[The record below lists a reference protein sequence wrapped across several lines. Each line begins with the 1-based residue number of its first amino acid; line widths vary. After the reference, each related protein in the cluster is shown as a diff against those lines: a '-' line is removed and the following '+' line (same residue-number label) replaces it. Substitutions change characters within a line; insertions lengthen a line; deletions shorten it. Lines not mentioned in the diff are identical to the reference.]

1 MKMATVFYN
10 IRSGRLRTLHY
21 SEIRHHL
28 SQNRHPIAAVP
39 LPFRCIT
46 TTPLKNI
53 EATVTRPSWFAKIK
67 EVFTGKKT
75 EDSQPA
81 AATSSVTLESYA
93 DELKKA
99 RKLGS
104 MAQFVRGRGSEATI
118 SDAFEKQEAIIRAL
132 ASYDSSGER
141 LEAKHKTE
149 VAKICSCT
157 IADVENALA
166 KFTWAKEAHKKMEKL
181 KEQGKPMPKSLEEV
195 QKLVGSTP
203 MGIAN
208 TSLAK
213 SGQIS
218 RNADC
223 PCGSKKKYK
232 RCCGKT

>member
-1 MKMATVFYN
+1 ML
-10 IRSGRLRTLHY
+10 RSKKSL
-21 SEIRHHL
+21 
-28 SQNRHPIAAVP
+28 QA
-39 LPFRCIT
+39 
-46 TTPLKNI
+46 
-53 EATVTRPSWFAKIK
+53 
-67 EVFTGKKT
+67 KKT

-81 AATSSVTLESYA
+81 AAASSVTLESYA

>member
-1 MKMATVFYN
+1 MKMATGFYN
-10 IRSGRLRTLHY
+10 IRSRRLLTLHY
-21 SEIRHHL
+21 SGIRHHL
-28 SQNRHPIAAVP
+28 SQNKHPVP
-39 LPFRCIT
+39 ADLLPFRCIT

-53 EATVTRPSWFAKIK
+53 EATVTRLSWVDKIK
-67 EVFTGKKT
+67 GVFTGQKP

-81 AATSSVTLESYA
+81 GAASSVTLENYA

-104 MAQFVRGRGSEATI
+104 LAQFVRGRSSEATM

-132 ASYDSSGER
+132 ASHDSSGER
-141 LEAKHKTE
+141 LEAKHKAE
-149 VAKICSCT
+149 AAKLCSCT

-166 KFTWAKEAHKKMEKL
+166 KFTWAKEANKKMEKL

-195 QKLVGSTP
+195 QQLVGSTP

-208 TSLAK
+208 TNLAK
-213 SGQIS
+213 TGQIS